1 MKKAGFSLLLI
12 LICLVS
18 GCSCKHEW
26 RRPDC
31 ETPKT
36 CSQCGETEGT
46 APGHSWEAA
55 SCETPERC
63 SACAMTKGEPL
74 GHSWQPADCKKPSQC
89 ATCGK
94 QEGEALGHNMTT
106 WEIKN
111 TVMTR
116 WCKNCTFNEN
126 ITVDQEVI
134 VRDHLLGTWSSSTK
148 VRFNHKHERLT
159 TPQADYS
166 ITFLEDGTLR
176 YITDREYEGT
186 WELDELYDFGRLDI
200 TLDCPELEDI
210 YLFYA
215 VVNGA
220 GSLTVHEVHN
230 ENDQTLNYE
239 YHRDTEEEVAQ
250 GTALLLND
258 WTFKALEINNT
269 TYTDV
274 EEAYS
279 VRFLEDGT
287 AELHLAEELNANWA
301 YLVNHT
307 RQEGHS
313 FTYYRFGAFVPGET
327 DSYIIHLYEDQMRI
341 YVYQNETHYAHS
353 HCIFYDVFCGIFK
366 LCKQRKSKRNNDHP
380 YYQHNA

>member
-1 MKKAGFSLLLI
+1 MKKAGFSFLLI
-12 LICLVS
+12 LICLIS

-26 RRPDC
+26 SVPDC

-36 CSQCGETEGT
+36 CSLCGETEAT

-63 SACAMTKGEPL
+63 SACALTKGEPL
-74 GHSWQPADCKKPSQC
+74 GHSWQPADCKNPSHC
-89 ATCGK
+89 VTCGK

-116 WCKNCTFNEN
+116 WCKNCTYNEKEA
-126 ITVDQEVI
+126 VDPDVI
-134 VRDHLLGTWSSSTK
+134 LRDHLLGTWNSSTE
-148 VRFNHKHERLT
+148 VRFDHKKRLT
-159 TPQADYS
+159 TPRAGYS
-166 ITFLEDGTLR
+166 ITFFEDGTLR

-186 WELDELYDFGRLDI
+186 WELDEFYDFGRIDI

-220 GSLTVHEVHN
+220 GSLTVHEVHID
-230 ENDQTLNYE
+230 NDQTVNYE
-239 YHRDTEEEVAQ
+239 YHRDTEEEVTQ

-269 TYTDV
+269 THTDV
-274 EEAYS
+274 QEAYS
-279 VRFLEDGT
+279 VRFFEDGT
-287 AELHLAEELNANWA
+287 AELHLAEELSANWV

-313 FTYYRFGAFVPGET
+313 FTYYRFGAFVPGEP
-327 DSYIIHLYEDQMRI
+327 DFYIIHLYEDQMRV
-341 YVYQNETHYAHS
+341 YVYQNETNYTY
-353 HCIFYDVFCGIFK
+353 IFE
-366 LCKQRKSKRNNDHP
+366 R
-380 YYQHNA
+380 